1 MDSMK
6 EQRQFVRKAL
16 HCTVSVFTEDG
27 NNVGIVVEYSEH
39 GLMISSS
46 LPIDIDKEYQFTII
60 DIPNNIGQK
69 RSGSLVV
76 QSKWCDK
83 ISNTQ
88 YGTGFQII
96 NSDDKAQLMFR
107 SYDTEKNSS

>member
-16 HCTVSVFTEDG
+16 HCTVSVFNKDAQ
-27 NNVGIVVEYSEH
+27 NVGILVDYSDQ
-39 GLMISSS
+39 GIMISSS
-46 LPIDIDKEYQFTII
+46 LPIEINKEWHFTII

-88 YGTGFQII
+88 YGTGFQLIK
-96 NSDDKAQLMFR
+96 SDDKAQVMLR
-107 SYDTEKNSS
+107 SYDTEKNT